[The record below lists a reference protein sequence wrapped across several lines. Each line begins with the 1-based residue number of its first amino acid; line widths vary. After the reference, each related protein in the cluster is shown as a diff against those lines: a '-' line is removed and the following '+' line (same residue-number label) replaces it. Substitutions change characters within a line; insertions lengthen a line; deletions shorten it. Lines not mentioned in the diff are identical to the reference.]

1 MTCPLIFRINLSG
14 SRQMT
19 FLSKDWIE
27 NSPVGLYWLNAK
39 IDTDSDNI
47 GSPLR
52 LITSASVVLS
62 RTISTWIIV
71 YKKYT
76 DNNKKTE
83 RCIIRRRGLHYKFK
97 PLSLCRQKF
106 FYIKRSTFS
115 ISLWDSC
122 VFRKSASFFVVG
134 ISHLAGVTD
143 HELPPFPKTLSYK
156 KSSNCHFSWFL
167 VCQPFLSFL

>member
-52 LITSASVVLS
+52 LIASASARCVDQDHFHMDYRL
-62 RTISTWIIV
+62 R
-71 YKKYT
+71 
-76 DNNKKTE
+76 KT
-83 RCIIRRRGLHYKFK
+83 
-97 PLSLCRQKF
+97 S
-106 FYIKRSTFS
+106 
-115 ISLWDSC
+115 
-122 VFRKSASFFVVG
+122 
-134 ISHLAGVTD
+134 
-143 HELPPFPKTLSYK
+143 
-156 KSSNCHFSWFL
+156 
-167 VCQPFLSFL
+167 